1 MRWVRRLLQAALL
14 LLLLAGV
21 AAAGFR
27 AAMHYAPE
35 YRERLVAELETR
47 LQADVEIGR
56 LNLAWEGFGPAVS
69 MQEVRLQAAD
79 AAPLRAD
86 ALRVGL
92 DPLRLLRGQLQ
103 PRRITIDGAEVVV
116 HHAQG
121 RWQLRGLPRAEGDA
135 DPELFWRTL
144 ESLDSIRVRNAVL
157 HLPAVPAGALAPAA
171 AGDAAAARDTAAASG
186 EAQPLILE
194 HEELLANEQSV
205 LKVPTRD
212 GAWVEGVAKSVHL
225 RRARAKPRAGER
237 RLHRRV

>member
-121 RWQLRGLPRAEGDA
+121 RWQLRGLPT
-135 DPELFWRTL
+135 TL
-144 ESLDSIRVRNAVL
+144 VLD
-157 HLPAVPAGALAPAA
+157 A
-171 AGDAAAARDTAAASG
+171 AGR
-186 EAQPLILE
+186 E
-194 HEELLANEQSV
+194 V
-205 LKVPTRD
+205 LRIV
-212 GAWVEGVAKSVHL
+212 
-225 RRARAKPRAGER
+225 GER
-237 RLHRRV
+237 DWASPALIAQVRQAIAVQ